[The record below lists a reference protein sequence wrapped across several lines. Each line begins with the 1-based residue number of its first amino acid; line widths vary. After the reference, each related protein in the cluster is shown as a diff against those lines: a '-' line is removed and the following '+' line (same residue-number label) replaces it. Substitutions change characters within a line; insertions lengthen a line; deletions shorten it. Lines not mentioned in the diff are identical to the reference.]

1 MDRAQRNYSTGER
14 EAWAIVVATRR
25 WRKYLQAADQVIIWS
40 DHNPLES
47 LRKQK
52 DPRGKFARWILELE
66 PLNYI
71 IRFRRGLDN
80 LAADRLSRSAT
91 QYDFTV
97 NDETEFFERHVY
109 TILEDTKIQ
118 IFSIDSTAF
127 TGKLLREQARD
138 PIIRDAI
145 EQLNL
150 TRRVEKGQLKKHSGL
165 CLKNGLLYRRKR
177 IIVPTTARRS
187 VLDLVHNA
195 FYVGMNRTYEEV
207 KSRFYW
213 KGLYTDVVNI
223 CESCTICLETKR
235 PGHVN
240 NH

>member
-1 MDRAQRNYSTGER
+1 MVT
-14 EAWAIVVATRR
+14 
-25 WRKYLQAADQVIIWS
+25 QAKR
-40 DHNPLES
+40 PEGKFCS
-47 LRKQK
+47 L
-52 DPRGKFARWILELE
+52 DPRIGALEL
-66 PLNYI
+66 YYQVSW
-71 IRFRRGLDN
+71 GLDN

-109 TILEDTKIQ
+109 TILKDTKIQ

-150 TRRVEKGQLKKHSGL
+150 TGKVEKGQLKKHSGL

-195 FYVGMNRTYEEV
+195 FHGRMNRTYEEV

-223 CESCTICLETKR
+223 CESCTICL
-235 PGHVN
+235 GN
-240 NH
+240 NVQDT